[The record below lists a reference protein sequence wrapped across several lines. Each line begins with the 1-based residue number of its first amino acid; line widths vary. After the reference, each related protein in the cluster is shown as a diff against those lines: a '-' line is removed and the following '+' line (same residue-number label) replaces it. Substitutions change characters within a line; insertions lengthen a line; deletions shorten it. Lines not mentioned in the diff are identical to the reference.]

1 MDVTNTTQVDSITLG
16 NTLEGKQFSVNADA
30 AFFDILSNS
39 LYQDPCLAV
48 IRETI
53 TNAVDAHKEA
63 NVNEPIEVNYDLGTG
78 ILTVADKGNG
88 IPHEKIHEIYCV
100 YGNSTKKDNDST
112 GGFGLGCKA
121 PFAVTDSFTITNSHK
136 GVEKTYILAKNNG
149 IPEIIS
155 IKEEKQNNQSGLTVT
170 IPFKKH
176 FELLQPIVIIFS
188 YYAGLNIKFNGELLT
203 KVNYSDTDV
212 HYVFDKKVNNYSLED
227 ILGMSSKNLK
237 GIYIKYGANIYFA
250 DIFKKDSPLY
260 QLATKWNNSWQFACF
275 SSLNKFN
282 WTVLN
287 ILKPIMTVPANSIDI
302 TPNRESIRYT
312 DRTISTITKILTEE
326 VNRLT
331 VPINFNDWD
340 EAYTNDRF
348 NLFLNINGG
357 VLDKLENNHC
367 ITAPEIL
374 KGMFNGIQTY
384 NRETDAYLGYNYAK
398 SILSTIRDNS
408 KDYPFKDFV
417 SALLTYEEAS
427 LNIAKYK
434 NASNLDNEH
443 LKVLQNV
450 LWLSGSSLEEK
461 TIKFNEPLYK
471 ILSSNK
477 LKYFYIG
484 GVQYPVDDPQTGITR
499 QLCRYTV
506 QNNSLVNFYMRLFK
520 VVVLSPYCVDN
531 ANSLSK
537 ISNLFNDKYPD
548 LSFKRFYTCVYNV
561 QVKSKE
567 KATKIAKS
575 LEDEDYIVIN
585 LTGDSETNSS
595 TSKSPKTLELVNNLK
610 DKDKA
615 YYITKAFSSFTP
627 NYPLS
632 LNELLLEFSCSRNYG
647 YFKSTL
653 DKLNRYNNYERIEMN
668 NNVKAIELLKKCNIK
683 SVQEVIAQ
691 DIKEMLEKDSNLCDA
706 FSLLYYTKYLTNRN
720 GFMSDFTKTVWFVL
734 QMPDL
739 CSRYKLPLVNKDT
752 LTDICFI
759 SKFRDNNPEY
769 FEVYKDLIINNSK
782 ANKFA
787 EKIQIYNNFTRD
799 WQYVMSF
806 INKSLDNIQGSKIED
821 IPPEIGNLVLTLL
834 DAIFKDE
841 EVTSNE

>member
-1 MDVTNTTQVDSITLG
+1 MDVTNTTQIDSITLG
-16 NTLEGKQFSVNADA
+16 STLEGKQFAINADA

-39 LYQDPCLAV
+39 LYQNPCLAV

-53 TNAVDAHKEA
+53 TNAADAHKEA
-63 NVNEPIEVNYDLGTG
+63 SINEPIEVNYDLNTG
-78 ILTVADKGNG
+78 IFTVTDKGNG

-112 GGFGLGCKA
+112 GGFGLGCKS
-121 PFAVTDSFTITNSHK
+121 PFAVTDSFTVTNSYK
-136 GVEKTYILAKNNG
+136 GTEKTYILAKNNG
-149 IPEIIS
+149 IPEIITV
-155 IKEEKQNNQSGLTVT
+155 ENERQNSQSGLTVT

-176 FELLQPIVIIFS
+176 FELLEPIVTIFS
-188 YYAGLNIKFNGELLT
+188 YYAGLDVKFNGELLT
-203 KVNYSDTDV
+203 KVNYSDAAI
-212 HYVFDKKVNNYSLED
+212 HYVSEKKVNNYSLD
-227 ILGMSSKNLK
+227 NLVNCASNCK

-250 DIFKKDSPLY
+250 EILKKDSPIL
-260 QLATKWNNSWQFACF
+260 QLANKWYDSWMLSRFNSLANF
-275 SSLNKFN
+275 SWAAFN
-282 WTVLN
+282 
-287 ILKPIMTVPANSIDI
+287 IFKPIMTVPANSIDI
-302 TPNRESIRYT
+302 TPSRESIRYT
-312 DRTISTITKILTEE
+312 DKTISTITQILEEE
-326 VNRLT
+326 VERLN
-331 VPINFNDWD
+331 VPINFKDWE

-348 NLFLNINGG
+348 DLFLNING
-357 VLDKLENNHC
+357 VLDKLINNYC

-374 KGMFNGIQTY
+374 KGMFFGIQTF
-384 NRETDAYLGYNYAK
+384 NKGTDAHLGYNCAK
-398 SILSTIRDNS
+398 FILNNIKNNS
-408 KDYPFKDFV
+408 KYYPFKNYA
-417 SALLTYEEAS
+417 SALLEFEEAFINRDKAKLANNT
-427 LNIAKYK
+427 LNYNEWCAAVDIK
-434 NASNLDNEH
+434 NTVLKNE
-443 LKVLQNV
+443 
-450 LWLSGSSLEEK
+450 
-461 TIKFNEPLYK
+461 TIKFDKPLYE
-471 ILSSNK
+471 ILSKNK

-484 GVQYPVDDPQTGITR
+484 NFSNMVDDPGIGINY
-499 QLCRYTV
+499 QLRRYSTE
-506 QNNSLVNFYMRLFK
+506 NNSFISFYLRLFK
-520 VVVLSPYCVDN
+520 VVILSPYCVDSEK
-531 ANSLSK
+531 SLTK
-537 ISNLFNDKYPD
+537 LSNLFSTKYPH
-548 LSFKRFYTCVYNV
+548 LNFKNIYKYVYSI

-585 LTGDSETNSS
+585 LTGDSETSSS
-595 TSKSPKTLELVNNLK
+595 TYKTPKTLELVNNLK

-615 YYITKAFSSFTP
+615 YYITKAFTSFTS
-627 NYPLS
+627 NWPLNF
-632 LNELLLEFSCSRNYG
+632 NELYLKFMYDRDGS

-706 FSLLYYTKYLTNRN
+706 FSLLYYTKYLSNRN
-720 GFMSDFTKTVWFVL
+720 GFMSDFSKTVWFVL

-782 ANKFA
+782 ATKFA

>member
-1 MDVTNTTQVDSITLG
+1 MDVTNTTQNDSITLG
-16 NTLEGKQFSVNADA
+16 STLDGKQFSINADA

-39 LYQDPCLAV
+39 LYQDPYLAV

-53 TNAVDAHKEA
+53 TNAADAHKEA
-63 NVNEPIEVNYDLGTG
+63 NINEPIEVSYDLSTG
-78 ILTVADKGNG
+78 IFTVTDKGNG

-112 GGFGLGCKA
+112 GGFGLGCKS
-121 PFAVTDSFTITNSHK
+121 PFAITDSFTVTNSYK
-136 GVEKTYILAKNNG
+136 GTEKTYILAKNNG
-149 IPEIIS
+149 IPEIIT
-155 IKEEKQNNQSGLTVT
+155 IENEKQNNQSGLTVT

-188 YYAGLNIKFNGELLT
+188 YYAGLNVKFNGELLT
-203 KVNYSDTDV
+203 KVNYSDAAV

-260 QLATKWNNSWQFACF
+260 QLAAKWYDLWRFSCF
-275 SSLNKFN
+275 DALKEFCWAAFN
-282 WTVLN
+282 TFR
-287 ILKPIMTVPANSIDI
+287 PIMTVPANSIDI
-302 TPNRESIRYT
+302 TPSRESIRYT
-312 DRTISTITKILTEE
+312 DKTISTITEILKEE

-331 VPINFNDWD
+331 VPINFNDWE
-340 EAYTNDRF
+340 EAYTNNRF
-348 NLFLNINGG
+348 ELFLNING
-357 VLDKLENNHC
+357 VSDKLKNNYC

-374 KGMFNGIQTY
+374 KGMFKGIQTLN
-384 NRETDAYLGYNYAK
+384 NRNNPYLGYNFAK
-398 SILSTIRDNS
+398 TILSNIKTSS
-408 KDYPFKDFV
+408 KDYPFKDYI
-417 SALLTYEEAS
+417 STLLELDATFIDVLKS
-427 LNIAKYK
+427 K
-434 NASNLDNEH
+434 NASSTSDDMKKLQSLVW
-443 LKVLQNV
+443 LKE
-450 LWLSGSSLEEK
+450 STFKKEI
-461 TIKFNEPLYK
+461 IKFDKSLCEILNKNKIKNYYIDAKQYSVDEPE
-471 ILSSNK
+471 IGISGQIC
-477 LKYFYIG
+477 KY
-484 GVQYPVDDPQTGITR
+484 TT
-499 QLCRYTV
+499 T
-506 QNNSLVNFYMRLFK
+506 NNSFVDFYMRLFK
-520 VVVLSPYCVDN
+520 VVVLSPYCTN
-531 ANSLSK
+531 NTKSLTNVVK
-537 ISNLFNDKYPD
+537 LFNTKYPYI
-548 LSFKRFYTCVYNV
+548 LFENISKYVYSV

-585 LTGDSETNSS
+585 LTGGAEINSP
-595 TSKSPKTLELVNNLK
+595 TSKTPKTLELVNNLK

-615 YYITKAFSSFTP
+615 YYITRAFTSFTP
-627 NYPLS
+627 NWPLS
-632 LNELLLEFSCSRNYG
+632 SNELLQEFRYNRNYG

-706 FSLLYYTKYLTNRN
+706 FSLLYYTKYLSDRN
-720 GFMSDFTKTVWFVL
+720 SFMSDFSKTVWFVL

-739 CSRYKLPLVNKDT
+739 CSRYKLPLVNKGT

-782 ANKFA
+782 ATKFA

>member
-1 MDVTNTTQVDSITLG
+1 MDVTNNTQIDSITLG
-16 NTLEGKQFSVNADA
+16 NTLEGKQFTINADA

-53 TNAVDAHKEA
+53 TNAADAHKEA
-63 NVNEPIEVNYDLGTG
+63 NVNEPIEVSYDLETG
-78 ILTVADKGNG
+78 IFTVADKGNG

-112 GGFGLGCKA
+112 GGFGLGCKS
-121 PFAVTDSFTITNSHK
+121 PFAVTDSFTVINSYK
-136 GVEKTYILAKNNG
+136 GIEKTYILAKNNG
-149 IPEIIS
+149 IPEIITV
-155 IKEEKQNNQSGLTVT
+155 ENERQNSQSGLTVT

-176 FELLQPIVIIFS
+176 FELLEPIVTIFS
-188 YYAGLNIKFNGELLT
+188 YYAGLDVKFNGELLT
-203 KVNYSDTDV
+203 KVNYSDAAI
-212 HYVFDKKVNNYSLED
+212 HYVVKKKLNNYSLE
-227 ILGMSSKNLK
+227 NLVNISNNVS
-237 GIYIKYGANIYFA
+237 GVYIKYGANIYFA
-250 DIFKKDSPLY
+250 DILKKDSPIY
-260 QLATKWNNSWQFACF
+260 QLANKWYDLWRFSCF
-275 SSLNKFN
+275 SSLDEFSYAANVNFN
-282 WTVLN
+282 
-287 ILKPIMTVPANSIDI
+287 PIMAVPANSIDI
-302 TPNRESIRYT
+302 TPSRESIRYT
-312 DRTISTITKILTEE
+312 DKTISTITKVLEEE
-326 VNRLT
+326 VKRLT
-331 VPINFNDWD
+331 VPVEFKGWE

-348 NLFLNINGG
+348 NLFLNING
-357 VLDKLENNHC
+357 VLDKLKGNHC

-374 KGMFNGIQTY
+374 KGMFFGIQTFE
-384 NRETDAYLGYNYAK
+384 NQTDAHLGRNFVRT
-398 SILSTIRDNS
+398 ILNNIAIS
-408 KDYPFKDFV
+408 KNYPFKDYA
-417 SALLTYEEAS
+417 SALLNYNDDS
-427 LNIAKYK
+427 LNVAQTVRS
-434 NASNLDNEH
+434 AVDNNNNS
-443 LKVLQNV
+443 KVKELQNL
-450 LWLSGSSLEEK
+450 LWNSGAILERE
-461 TIKFNEPLYK
+461 TIKLDEPLYK
-471 ILSSNK
+471 TLSSNK
-477 LKYFYIG
+477 LKYFYVN
-484 GVQYPVDDPQTGITR
+484 GVQYPVDDPQGGMTR
-499 QLCRYTV
+499 QLCRYTA
-506 QNNSLVNFYMRLFK
+506 QNNSFVAFYMRLFK
-520 VVVLSPYCVDN
+520 VVVLSPYCVDSGK
-531 ANSLSK
+531 SLSK
-537 ISNLFNDKYPD
+537 LSDLFSDKYPD
-548 LSFKRFYTCVYNV
+548 LFFKSFYKCVYNV

-567 KATKIAKS
+567 KASKIAKS
-575 LEDEDYIVIN
+575 LEEEDYIVIN
-585 LTGDSETNSS
+585 LVGDTETSNP
-595 TSKSPKTLELVNNLK
+595 TSKTPKTLELVNNLK

-615 YYITKAFSSFTP
+615 YYITKYFTSFTP
-627 NYPLS
+627 NWPLGS
-632 LNELLLEFSCSRNYG
+632 NELYTKFMCSHNYG
-647 YFKSTL
+647 YFKSSL
-653 DKLNRYNNYERIEMN
+653 NKLNRFNNYEKIEMN

-706 FSLLYYTKYLTNRN
+706 FSLLYFTKYLSNRN

-739 CSRYKLPLVNKDT
+739 CSRYKLPLVDKDT